1 MNFAT
6 IFFPNLS
13 QILCYGLESILP
25 HGAEAEK
32 CHISS
37 SSSTRSHAMDKF
49 DRFSLFQTNM
59 HTHVLPELCFSKAML
74 PSVRMYKPLQVT
86 LFSPKQFLL
95 QSS

>member
-59 HTHVLPELCFSKAML
+59 HTRAPWAML
-74 PSVRMYKPLQVT
+74 QQGQVAFFKT
-86 LFSPKQFLL
+86 V
-95 QSS
+95 